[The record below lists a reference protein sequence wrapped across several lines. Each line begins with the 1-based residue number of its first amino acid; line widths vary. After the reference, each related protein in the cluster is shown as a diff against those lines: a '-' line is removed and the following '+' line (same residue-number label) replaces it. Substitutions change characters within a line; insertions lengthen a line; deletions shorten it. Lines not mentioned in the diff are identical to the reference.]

1 MTILGKSNPA
11 GNLPISGHTFDHGM
25 DVRQSVVTLP
35 AGFVFTGEPCL
46 VVGSRAL
53 PLASLVS
60 TKLLLAAT
68 AGAQPC
74 ESCPAQ
80 NHTFEHGVAYIAA
93 TGGGYIGAAL
103 HGMNSAGLAGGAQTL
118 GEAKGPM
125 LQYRA
130 GGSA

>member
-1 MTILGKSNPA
+1 ML
-11 GNLPISGHTFDHGM
+11 
-25 DVRQSVVTLP
+25 
-35 AGFVFTGEPCL
+35 L
-46 VVGSRAL
+46 VVGSSLSLMAGGSAS
-53 PLASLVS
+53 PLAGLVF
-60 TKLLLAAT
+60 TELLLAES

-74 ESCPAQ
+74 DSCPAQ

-130 GGSA
+130 GRAGWQ